1 MAGRERL
8 GEPFGERARRRCLI
22 NSQIMRKHL
31 PYGRQVIEDDDI
43 EAVVN
48 VLRGDWLTT
57 GPNVVDF
64 EAALAERVNA
74 KFAVS
79 CSSGT
84 AALHLAAMALRLGPN
99 DAVVVPTLTFAAT
112 ANAALYVGADVIF
125 ADVDPNSGLMTSDT
139 LQEALEQSRG
149 RNVRAVFPVHLNG
162 QCADPEEISKI
173 AGTAGL
179 HVIEDA
185 CHALGSSY
193 DVSDGTVAFAGEC
206 RHSDAAV
213 FSFHPVKTIA
223 VGEGGAV
230 TTNDAALD
238 ARMRQLRNHG
248 LTRNPADFANHELG
262 FACDGEANPWYYEVA
277 DLGFNFRL
285 NDISCAMGLSQ
296 LKKVDRFIERRRD
309 LVQQYRDGLAD
320 LAPLLRPIDQKPGNA
335 AAWHIFAVLIDF
347 DRLGCERAKFIKKL
361 RDRSI
366 GSQVHY
372 IPLHLQ
378 PLYQDRFGDQS
389 RLAGAETYYEKVLSL
404 PLFPS
409 LSDDDVSYVIE
420 VLHDIVPSA

>member
-1 MAGRERL
+1 MINNGDK
-8 GEPFGERARRRCLI
+8 RA
-22 NSQIMRKHL
+22 HL

-43 EAVVN
+43 EAVVR

-57 GPNVVDF
+57 GPNVDAF
-64 EAALAERVNA
+64 EAALAARVGA

-84 AALHLAAMALRLGPN
+84 AALHMAALALGLGPN
-99 DAVVVPTLTFAAT
+99 DAVVVPSLTFAAT

-125 ADVDPNSGLMTSDT
+125 ADVDPNTGLMNGDT
-139 LQEALEQSRG
+139 LLEALDRSRG
-149 RNVRAVFPVHLNG
+149 RNVRAVLPVHLNG
-162 QCADPEEISKI
+162 QCADPEEISTI
-173 AGTAGL
+173 AAEAGL

-193 DVSDGTVAFAGEC
+193 QVSDGSVALAGEC
-206 RHSDAAV
+206 RHCDAAA

-230 TTNDAALD
+230 TTNDETLNAH
-238 ARMRQLRNHG
+238 MRQLRNHG
-248 LTRNPADFANHELG
+248 MITAAANFTNRELAFAG
-262 FACDGEANPWYYEVA
+262 DGTANSWYYEIA
-277 DLGFNFRL
+277 ELGFNFRL

-296 LKKVDRFIERRRD
+296 LQKVDRFIARRQNIVR
-309 LVQQYRDGLAD
+309 QYREGLRS
-320 LAPLLRPIDQKPGNA
+320 LAPLLKPVHQKAGNF
-335 AAWHIFAVLIDF
+335 AAWHIFPVLIDF
-347 DRLGCERAKFIKKL
+347 DRLGCERSAFMEKL

-378 PLYQDRFGDQS
+378 PFYQNRHGDQS
-389 RLAGAETYYEKVLSL
+389 KLAGAEAYYKKVLSL

-409 LSDDDVSYVIE
+409 LSDDDVNYVIQI
-420 VLHDIVPSA
+420 LHDIIRNA

>member
-57 GPNVVDF
+57 GPNVDDF

-139 LQEALEQSRG
+139 LQEALEQSRC
-149 RNVRAVFPVHLNG
+149 RNSLRTFQIHQIQA
-162 QCADPEEISKI
+162 
-173 AGTAGL
+173 
-179 HVIEDA
+179 
-185 CHALGSSY
+185 
-193 DVSDGTVAFAGEC
+193 
-206 RHSDAAV
+206 RH
-213 FSFHPVKTIA
+213 
-223 VGEGGAV
+223 
-230 TTNDAALD
+230 
-238 ARMRQLRNHG
+238 
-248 LTRNPADFANHELG
+248 
-262 FACDGEANPWYYEVA
+262 
-277 DLGFNFRL
+277 
-285 NDISCAMGLSQ
+285 
-296 LKKVDRFIERRRD
+296 
-309 LVQQYRDGLAD
+309 
-320 LAPLLRPIDQKPGNA
+320 
-335 AAWHIFAVLIDF
+335 
-347 DRLGCERAKFIKKL
+347 
-361 RDRSI
+361 
-366 GSQVHY
+366 
-372 IPLHLQ
+372 
-378 PLYQDRFGDQS
+378 
-389 RLAGAETYYEKVLSL
+389 
-404 PLFPS
+404 
-409 LSDDDVSYVIE
+409 
-420 VLHDIVPSA
+420 